1 MDNLYSLHTQ
11 YLALDHRSKTVT
23 QPPPRAP
30 KPTVAPWNSNEP
42 RVGSVLP
49 PNPTLHVPVP
59 QPPTSSHTRIARTY
73 LLWGVTFC
81 SILTTGNR
89 RCPQPR
95 KVRVASVPL
104 TARSSITR
112 EVGGWRAP
120 ALGPPVD
127 NSRPRRAGTKAVFS
141 AASRRSP
148 SSLARSAG
156 GGQRE
161 NGGGLSR
168 GGQGGT
174 DSSNTRTAPNPG
186 HRRQYCP
193 LLICKNP
200 LFLLG
205 LPAADEVPFRSRM
218 EADEHE
224 KWFREPPPPS
234 LKSS

>member
-1 MDNLYSLHTQ
+1 MAGVSCKAGTEAIVGL
-11 YLALDHRSKTVT
+11 
-23 QPPPRAP
+23 
-30 KPTVAPWNSNEP
+30 SNPSYNREGFRILFP
-42 RVGSVLP
+42 GAAASGPSPSNPAFPSPGS
-49 PNPTLHVPVP
+49 
-59 QPPTSSHTRIARTY
+59 

-141 AASRRSP
+141 AASRRAP

-193 LLICKNP
+193 LLICKDP